1 MEYLNSALGCAFG
14 HPYFRIPKRDPA
26 NARPRY
32 NAASFF
38 VSFRNDRRFKLPVI
52 GAEGF
57 TQATHIVEGIDCN
70 TGEAWSDHNPLAE
83 ATNARAFLA
92 TLTSAT

>member
-1 MEYLNSALGCAFG
+1 MESLNSALGCAFG
-14 HPYFRIPKRDPA
+14 LPKLRIPTRDPA
-26 NARPRY
+26 NARPCH

-57 TQATHIVEGIDCN
+57 TQVTHIVEGIDCN
-70 TGEAWSDHNPLAE
+70 TGEAWSDHNPLAG
-83 ATNARAFLA
+83 ATDARAFLD
-92 TLTSAT
+92 TLRSAS